1 MRLNLRLHVFLL
13 LPILLLI
20 GCAAIGI
27 NRQVAK
33 FQRPPEYVRFFELL
47 DRTVAETGVRDA
59 SVFTVSGFPYL
70 RSNRFLTGLKDELNN
85 NVRKEQ
91 WVRRMQQLDLEA
103 RQKEIHNL
111 PVTALNDLARELGES
126 AGRQILQQ
134 RAAFYSEKML
144 THDQRLA
151 NFHEVLL
158 RAVTDPS
165 EYSTAMRVI
174 GIYPVTS
181 MPVTAVTRRV
191 QEKFRKWHH
200 TPAGQLAIL
209 GALTAYVPARSMEYS
224 EQTARLVL
232 NRSRQNALLTP
243 RPSILDQQTLLAMF
257 APVINQD
264 VAAAYDNIG
273 EVVWR
278 DKKVGINPARPTVY
292 YYISHARLKG
302 LPILQLN
309 YVFWYSARNGQN
321 SPWIER
327 GPVDGITVR
336 VSLDYDGHPIM
347 VDIMN
352 NCGCYHFFVPHPK
365 KIGKMIST
373 PDGIDAFVPRR
384 LPESYPRKRLKLR
397 IISGWHQVAHMD
409 DETVA
414 TRSLPYQLAAYEQL
428 EMLPRDD
435 QSFKSIFNSA
445 GIGKG
450 SGRIEPLIFF
460 PMGIVDIGS
469 MRQRGHHA
477 VKLVGREHFDE
488 PDLFDRNFEI
498 EYDLIFFPHYK

>member
-1 MRLNLRLHVFLL
+1 MRTYLRVYIFLF
-13 LPILLLI
+13 LPIFFI
-20 GCAAIGI
+20 AGCAAIGL

-47 DRTVAETGVRDA
+47 DRTVAEAGVRDA

-70 RSNRFLTGLKDELNN
+70 RTNRFLTGLKDDLNN
-85 NVRKEQ
+85 NVRKAQ

-111 PVTALNDLARELGES
+111 PVAALNDLVRELGEPV
-126 AGRQILQQ
+126 GRQMLQQ

-144 THDQRLA
+144 NHDQRLP
-151 NFHEVLL
+151 NFHEVLKT
-158 RAVTDPS
+158 AVTDPS

-200 TPAGQLAIL
+200 APAGELDIL
-209 GALTAYVPARSMEYS
+209 GALTAYVPSRSTEYS

-232 NRSRQNALLTP
+232 NRSRQNALLIP
-243 RPSILDQQTLLAMF
+243 QPSIADQQTLLAMF
-257 APVINQD
+257 APIINQD

-273 EVVWR
+273 EVEWQ
-278 DKKVGINPARPTVY
+278 DNKVSINAAKPTVY
-292 YYISHARLKG
+292 YYFSHARFKDV
-302 LPILQLN
+302 PVLQLN
-309 YVFWYSARNGQN
+309 YVFWYSARNGQK
-321 SPWIER
+321 SPWFER

-336 VSLDYDGHPIM
+336 VSLDYDGHPFM

-365 KIGKMIST
+365 KIGKMIPT
-373 PDGIDAFVPRR
+373 IDGIDAFVPRR

-397 IISGWHQVAHMD
+397 IISGWHQVAHID
-409 DETVA
+409 DEMVA
-414 TRSLPYQLAAYEQL
+414 ARSLPYQLASYEQL
-428 EMLPRDD
+428 EMLPHDD
-435 QSFKSIFNSA
+435 QSFESIFNSA

-460 PMGIVDIGS
+460 PMGIVDVGS

-498 EYDLIFFPHYK
+498 E

>member
-1 MRLNLRLHVFLL
+1 MRTNLRVYIFLF
-13 LPILLLI
+13 LPIFFI
-20 GCAAIGI
+20 TGCAAIGL

-33 FQRPPEYVRFFELL
+33 FQRPPECVRFFELL
-47 DRTVAETGVRDA
+47 DRTVAEAGVRDA

-70 RSNRFLTGLKDELNN
+70 RTNRFLTGLKDDLNDD
-85 NVRKEQ
+85 VRKKQ
-91 WVRRMQQLDLEA
+91 WVRRLQQLDLEA

-111 PVTALNDLARELGES
+111 PAAAVNDLARKLGEPVD
-126 AGRQILQQ
+126 RPMLQQ
-134 RAAFYSEKML
+134 RAAFYSVKML
-144 THDQRLA
+144 NHDQRLP
-151 NFHEVLL
+151 NFHEVLKT
-158 RAVTDPS
+158 AVTDPS
-165 EYSTAMRVI
+165 EYSTAMRII

-181 MPVTAVTRRV
+181 IPVTAVTRRV

-200 TPAGQLAIL
+200 APASELAIL
-209 GALTAYVPARSMEYS
+209 GALTAYVPSRSTQYS

-232 NRSRQNALLTP
+232 NRSRQNALRIP
-243 RPSILDQQTLLAMF
+243 QPSTVDQQTLLAMF
-257 APVINQD
+257 APIINQD

-273 EVVWR
+273 EVVWQ
-278 DKKVGINPARPTVY
+278 DNKVRINAAKPTVY
-292 YYISHARLKG
+292 YYFSHARLKG
-302 LPILQLN
+302 VPVLQLN
-309 YVFWYSARNGQN
+309 YVFWYSARNGQK
-321 SPWIER
+321 SPWFER

-336 VSLDYDGHPIM
+336 VSLDYDGHPFM

-365 KIGKMIST
+365 KIGKMIPT

-384 LPESYPRKRLKLR
+384 LPASYPRKRLRLR
-397 IISGWHQVAHMD
+397 IVSGWHQVAHMD
-409 DETVA
+409 DEMIAV
-414 TRSLPYQLAAYEQL
+414 RSLPYQLAAYEQL
-428 EMLPRDD
+428 EMLSHDHP
-435 QSFKSIFNSA
+435 SSESIFNTA

-498 EYDLIFFPHYK
+498 E